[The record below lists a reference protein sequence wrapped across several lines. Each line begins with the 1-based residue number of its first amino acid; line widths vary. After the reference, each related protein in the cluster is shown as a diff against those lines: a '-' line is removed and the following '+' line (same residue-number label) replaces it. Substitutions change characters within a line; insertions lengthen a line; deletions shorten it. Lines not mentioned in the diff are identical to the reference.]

1 MTRIRIG
8 RLWAALAVGGL
19 SLVAATG
26 LSVGAASASGTISQS
41 SPTGGSVTAGSA
53 LSDQLVVTG
62 NNGTATFTQSTGD
75 PQVTVS
81 GSGAVSAPDDLA
93 VGTYTATGTDTD
105 PLGDTGTWSYQ
116 LTVLAGSIS
125 QSSPTGGSVTVGSAL
140 SDQLVVTGNDGTATF
155 TQSTGDPQVTVSGS
169 GAVSAPDDLAVGTY
183 TATGTDTDPLG
194 DTGTWSY
201 QLTVLAGSISQ
212 SSPTGGSVTVGS
224 ALSDQL
230 VVTGNNGT
238 ATFTQST
245 GDPQVTV
252 SGSGAVSAPDDL
264 AVGTYTATGTDT
276 DPLGDTGTWSYQLTV
291 LAGSISQ
298 SSPTGGSVTAGS
310 ALSDQLVVT
319 GNNGTATFTQST
331 GDPQV
336 TVSGSG
342 AVSAPGTL
350 QKISTSLPG
359 VFVLEP
365 RAFGDERGFF
375 LGKLQREGSRRS
387 RH

>member
-1 MTRIRIG
+1 M
-8 RLWAALAVGGL
+8 
-19 SLVAATG
+19 
-26 LSVGAASASGTISQS
+26 
-41 SPTGGSVTAGSA
+41 
-53 LSDQLVVTG
+53 
-62 NNGTATFTQSTGD
+62 
-75 PQVTVS
+75 
-81 GSGAVSAPDDLA
+81 
-93 VGTYTATGTDTD
+93 GTYTATGTDTD

-245 GDPQVTV
+245 G
-252 SGSGAVSAPDDL
+252 APTGHGL
-264 AVGTYTATGTDT
+264 AAQARSPLRMTSRWAPTRATGTDT

-291 LAGSISQ
+291 LAGTISQ
-298 SSPTGGSVTAGS
+298 SSPTGGSVTAGT
-310 ALSDQLVVT
+310 ALNDQLVVT
-319 GNNGTATFTQST
+319 GNDGTATFTQT
-331 GDPQV
+331 AGAPEV

-342 AVSAPGTL
+342 AVSAPGSLHVGTYRAAGTDTDPL
-350 QKISTSLPG
+350 GDTGTWSYQLTVLAGTISSPRRPADRS
-359 VFVLEP
+359 P
-365 RAFGDERGFF
+365 RA
-375 LGKLQREGSRRS
+375 
-387 RH
+387 RHSTTSWS